1 MIVCVSFAFSV
12 RLIDPLSKE
21 LTSSDSF
28 VGSVAPGNKM
38 ELIFSKE
45 LTNKYQSLEVVSS
58 SISNSKFEIKYEKE
72 SIKLFVLF
80 QLMLILG
87 VKLCV

>member
-1 MIVCVSFAFSV
+1 MFKKVFTLGLFLILFASFVFSV

-21 LTSSDSF
+21 LTNNDSF
-28 VGSVAPGNKM
+28 VGSVSPGNKM

-58 SISNSKFEIKYEKE
+58 SISNSKF
-72 SIKLFVLF
+72 
-80 QLMLILG
+80 
-87 VKLCV
+87 